1 MLGETFETS
10 SFHLSNFERILDSKL
25 RYMHGSH
32 CPHPRVSLC
41 NASLACP
48 SQQDQLEGQF
58 LITLHHSLCVWQF
71 KHEESLDNFVLIL
84 ISSRFG
90 TEPMFSS
97 AITVMAWKHYL
108 SYVFFNPP
116 LCIHVKGVRIHQL
129 LHIKKHSNCWPSI
142 YQCISICIHS
152 FIHSFGSLPQYFLLH
167 RQSLSQRI
175 EIYSSHIR
183 KVQTKN
189 NISSCKLQTKKI
201 EKRKEKMVKIITCS
215 AQEIWCW
222 VGCERDEP
230 KKLGSPAS
238 WCCLLLG
245 LSLT

>member
-25 RYMHGSH
+25 RYMHGSR

-58 LITLHHSLCVWQF
+58 LIALHHSLCVWQL

-152 FIHSFGSLPQYFLLH
+152 FIHLAVYP
-167 RQSLSQRI
+167 
-175 EIYSSHIR
+175 
-183 KVQTKN
+183 
-189 NISSCKLQTKKI
+189 NISSSTG
-201 EKRKEKMVKIITCS
+201 R
-215 AQEIWCW
+215 A
-222 VGCERDEP
+222 
-230 KKLGSPAS
+230 
-238 WCCLLLG
+238 
-245 LSLT
+245 